1 MRNRLADRL
10 LVLSV
15 VQLLRLDRDSRA
27 LRRLYPVWRDLT
39 AATPEVVLT
48 LRPGDRRGSSTAER
62 LHRRR
67 VEILDAAAIV
77 GRWAV
82 PVPEDLDHLVE
93 DSDVSEYD
101 REALRSVRE
110 LAAASWRLVAI
121 GGTHRAGD
129 PPLSHYH
136 VPDLKTL
143 VRFWQPARDS
153 AGHSGHGRTSTRLN
167 FDGLSTYLARRAA
180 GTP

>member
-1 MRNRLADRL
+1 MRSRLADWL
-10 LVLSV
+10 LVLSAGRAV

-39 AATPEVVLT
+39 AATPGVVLT

-82 PVPEDLDHLVE
+82 PLPEDLDQLVE
-93 DSDVSEYD
+93 DSELPEDD
-101 REALRSVRE
+101 REALRSVLE
-110 LAAASWRLVAI
+110 LACASWRLVAI
-121 GGTHRAGD
+121 GGAHRAGD
-129 PPLSHYH
+129 PPLSHYR
-136 VPDLKTL
+136 VPELRTL
-143 VRFWQPARDS
+143 VRLWQSARDLADRAHGQQS
-153 AGHSGHGRTSTRLN
+153 ASTKLNSLQYRHSG
-167 FDGLSTYLARRAA
+167 
-180 GTP
+180 

>member
-1 MRNRLADRL
+1 MWNRLADRL

-15 VQLLRLDRDSRA
+15 GRAVAKLLRLDQDSRA

-39 AATPEVVLT
+39 AATPGVVLT

-82 PVPEDLDHLVE
+82 PLPEDLDRLVE

-101 REALRSVRE
+101 RAALRSVRE
-110 LAAASWRLVAI
+110 LAAASSRLVAI
-121 GGTHRAGD
+121 GGAHRAGD
-129 PPLSHYH
+129 PPLSHYR
-136 VPDLKTL
+136 VPDLRTL
-143 VRFWQPARDS
+143 VRFWQL
-153 AGHSGHGRTSTRLN
+153 AGPIQH
-167 FDGLSTYLARRAA
+167 
-180 GTP
+180 

>member
-1 MRNRLADRL
+1 MWDRLANWL

-15 VQLLRLDRDSRA
+15 VQLLRLDQDSRT

-39 AATPEVVLT
+39 AATPGVVLT

-82 PVPEDLDHLVE
+82 PLPENLDQLVE
-93 DSDVSEYD
+93 DSDAPESD
-101 REALRSVRE
+101 REELRSVLE
-110 LAAASWRLVAI
+110 LVTASWRLAAI
-121 GGTHRAGD
+121 GGAHRAGE
-129 PPLSHYH
+129 PPVGYYR
-136 VPDLKTL
+136 VPDVKTL
-143 VRFWQPARDS
+143 ARLWQPAQK
-153 AGHSGHGRTSTRLN
+153 
-167 FDGLSTYLARRAA
+167 LADHAHA
-180 GTP
+180 